1 MEETPESMEQNAVE
15 QQVESSKSRVEESK
29 SLSEELLNYEPPFE
43 AQYCIL
49 DKGK

>member
-1 MEETPESMEQNAVE
+1 MEETPESMEHNGE
-15 QQVESSKSRVEESK
+15 QVESSKSSVEESK
-29 SLSEELLNYEPPFE
+29 SLPEELLNYEPPFE